1 MRNNKSIA
9 GKIVRIILCILF
21 CMFAAIPIYEALI
34 VSLTPYSHLLEAQL
48 VPHYFELSNFTSAFG
63 LIAGNVLNSFF
74 YACCATV
81 LTTLI
86 SIPAAYVLSRYRFKL
101 RQGMLFILLLT
112 QMMAGIVI
120 LPTLYRMFQSL
131 GILNSRGALVLV
143 LTGINLAL
151 VVTILHGYFST
162 LPAELEE
169 AAALDGCSY
178 IQLLVRVIFP
188 ISGPGIAVGAIF
200 VFINSYN
207 EFVVPL
213 FLRSDAKKDPL
224 TLVVY
229 SLLSDTTIR
238 WHIMAAASLIGI
250 IPPVV
255 IFTFF
260 QKYIIQGVTSG
271 AVKG

>member
-1 MRNNKSIA
+1 MNNKSIV
-9 GKIVRIILCILF
+9 GKIVRIILCIIFCLF
-21 CMFAAIPIYEALI
+21 AVIPIYEALI
-34 VSLTPYSHLLEAQL
+34 VSLTPYSNLLEAQL
-48 VPHYFELSNFTSAFG
+48 VPHYFELSNFVSAFK
-63 LIAGNVLNSFF
+63 LIFGNVLNSFF

-86 SIPAAYVLSRYRFKL
+86 SVPAAYVLSRYRFKM
-101 RQGMLFILLLT
+101 RQAMLFILLMS

-131 GILNSRGALVLV
+131 GLLNSRFSLIIV

-162 LPAELEE
+162 LPVELEE

-213 FLRSDAKKDPL
+213 FLLSDASKYPL

-229 SLLSDTTIR
+229 SLLSETTIR

-250 IPPVV
+250 IPPVA

>member
-1 MRNNKSIA
+1 M
-9 GKIVRIILCILF
+9 
-21 CMFAAIPIYEALI
+21 
-34 VSLTPYSHLLEAQL
+34 
-48 VPHYFELSNFTSAFG
+48 
-63 LIAGNVLNSFF
+63 
-74 YACCATV
+74 
-81 LTTLI
+81 
-86 SIPAAYVLSRYRFKL
+86 
-101 RQGMLFILLLT
+101 
-112 QMMAGIVI
+112 
-120 LPTLYRMFQSL
+120 
-131 GILNSRGALVLV
+131 
-143 LTGINLAL
+143 
-151 VVTILHGYFST
+151 
-162 LPAELEE
+162 
-169 AAALDGCSY
+169 
-178 IQLLVRVIFP
+178 
-188 ISGPGIAVGAIF
+188 GAIF

-213 FLRSDAKKDPL
+213 FLLSDANKYPL

>member
-1 MRNNKSIA
+1 MNRKSLT
-9 GKIVRIILCILF
+9 GKIVRAVLCVIFCLF
-21 CMFAAIPIYEALI
+21 AITPIYTALI
-34 VSLTPYSHLLEAQL
+34 VSLTPYSNMLEPQL
-48 VPHYFELSNFTSAFG
+48 FPHYFEMENYIGAFR
-63 LIAGNVLNSFF
+63 LIWHNVLNSFI
-74 YACCATV
+74 YACSATA
-81 LTTLI
+81 LTTFVAV
-86 SIPAAYVLSRYRFKL
+86 PAAYVLAKYRFQF
-101 RQGMLFILLLT
+101 RQGMMFILLLT

-131 GILNSRGALVLV
+131 SMLNSRFSLVLV
-143 LTGINLAL
+143 LTGVNLAL

-162 LPAELEE
+162 LPTELEE

-178 IQLLVRVIFP
+178 IQMLLRIILP

-200 VFINSYN
+200 VFVNSYN

-213 FLRSDAKKDPL
+213 FLLTDADKYPL
-224 TLVVY
+224 TLTVY

-238 WHIMAAASLIGI
+238 WHTMAAASLIGI
-250 IPPVV
+250 IPPVF

-260 QKYIIQGVTSG
+260 QKYIIQGITSG

>member
-1 MRNNKSIA
+1 MNKKTLP
-9 GKIVRIILCILF
+9 GKIVRAVLCVIF
-21 CMFAAIPIYEALI
+21 CVFAITPIYTALI
-34 VSLTPYSHLLEAQL
+34 VSLTPYSNILEPQL
-48 VPHYFELSNFTSAFG
+48 FPHYLEFKNFIDAFQ
-63 LIAGNVLNSFF
+63 LIWRNVLNSFL
-74 YACCATV
+74 YACCATAM
-81 LTTLI
+81 TTLVAV
-86 SIPAAYVLSRYRFKL
+86 PAAYVLAKYRFQY
-101 RQGMLFILLLT
+101 RQAMMFILLMT

-131 GILNSRGALVLV
+131 GLLNSRGGMILV

-162 LPAELEE
+162 LPIELEE

-178 IQLLVRVIFP
+178 VQLLLRVILP

-200 VFINSYN
+200 VFVNSYN

-213 FLRSDAKKDPL
+213 FLLTEANKYPL
-224 TLVVY
+224 TLTVY

-250 IPPVV
+250 IPPVF

-260 QKYIIQGVTSG
+260 QKYIIQGITSG

>member
-1 MRNNKSIA
+1 MNNKSIV
-9 GKIVRIILCILF
+9 GKIVRIILCIIFCLF
-21 CMFAAIPIYEALI
+21 AVIPIYEALI
-34 VSLTPYSHLLEAQL
+34 VSLTPYSNLLEAQL
-48 VPHYFELSNFTSAFG
+48 VPHHFEISNFASAFK
-63 LIAGNVLNSFF
+63 LIFSNVLNSFF
-74 YACCATV
+74 YACSATV

-86 SIPAAYVLSRYRFKL
+86 SVPAAYVLSRYRFKM
-101 RQGMLFILLLT
+101 RQAMLFILLMS

-120 LPTLYRMFQSL
+120 LPTLYKMFQSL
-131 GILNSRGALVLV
+131 GLLNSRFSLITV

-213 FLRSDAKKDPL
+213 FLLSDASKYPL

-250 IPPVV
+250 IPPVA